1 MKKLLLI
8 IFCMI
13 FCLSLTACFES
24 DSPKK
29 ETSDIQ
35 SSAENTD
42 AENEE
47 ESFHLNETAVFSD
60 LKFTAAE
67 IKESGGELL
76 FGPESGNVFVGIN
89 FEVENISNEE
99 QTISSL
105 LLFDGYADD
114 IKCEY
119 SLSAAAA
126 FGAETLDDTLAPGK
140 KMTGWYAL
148 EVPENWTE
156 IELHVKQNWL
166 SSSSAKFVFEK

>member
-13 FCLSLTACFES
+13 FCLSFTACFES
-24 DSPKK
+24 DAPKK

-42 AENEE
+42 AEKAEE
-47 ESFHLNETAVFSD
+47 TFHLNETAVFSN

-67 IKESGGELL
+67 IKEISESD
-76 FGPESGNVFVGIN
+76 FISPEAGNVFVGIN
-89 FEVENISNEE
+89 FEVENISDEE
-99 QTISSL
+99 QVLSSL

-114 IKCEY
+114 VKCEY
-119 SLSAAAA
+119 SISAAAA
-126 FGAETLDDTLAPGK
+126 FGGKTLDDSLAPGK

-148 EVPENWTE
+148 EVPEIWAE
-156 IELHVKQNWL
+156 IELHIKQNWL
-166 SSSSAKFVFEK
+166 SGSSAKFVFEK